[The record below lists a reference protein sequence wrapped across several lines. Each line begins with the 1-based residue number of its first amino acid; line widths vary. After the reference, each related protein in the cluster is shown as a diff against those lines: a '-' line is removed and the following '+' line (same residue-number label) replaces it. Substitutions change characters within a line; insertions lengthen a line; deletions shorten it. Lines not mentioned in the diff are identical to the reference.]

1 MATGAERATSAPP
14 TPPVIKAAPKKRD
27 WSWRSQAFR
36 GLIYQLLT
44 VALLVFA
51 VWWLTSNTLENM
63 RTRGIQ
69 SGFGFLNQPAGFD
82 IGETPIEFD
91 SANPYWKA
99 FLVGFLNT
107 LRVAVIGIICTT
119 ILGTLI
125 GIGRLSKNFLLRG
138 FCTWYVEIFRNIPVL
153 IQLLTWYFILTT
165 LLPPVSEALHLG
177 PGMYVSKSGMSFPI
191 PVWGLGQLLAG
202 GGLVLGAI
210 VAWFYRRWARMAFER
225 TGKPRPTF
233 LPSIALMFGFALL
246 GWILGGAPMAL
257 EMPEKTEMNV
267 SGGGA
272 VTPEFLAVVIG
283 LTLYTASFVA
293 EIVRSGI
300 QAVAHGQTEAASA
313 LGLSRGQLLKLV
325 LLPQAM
331 RVIIPPMTN
340 QYLNL
345 TKNSSLAV
353 AIGYPDLVSISN
365 TTLNQTG
372 RAVECIAIIMAV
384 YLTLSLTT
392 AGIMNWYNSR
402 SAIKER

>member
-1 MATGAERATSAPP
+1 MAE
-14 TPPVIKAAPKKRD
+14 KLAPKKRD

-36 GLIYQLLT
+36 GLIYQLIA
-44 VALLVFA
+44 VGLLGFA
-51 VWWLTSNTLENM
+51 VWWLATNTLENM
-63 RTRGIQ
+63 RIRGIQ
-69 SGFGFLNQPAGFD
+69 SGFGFLAQPAGFD
-82 IGETPIEFD
+82 IGETIINFD
-91 SANPYWKA
+91 SGDPYWKA
-99 FLVGFLNT
+99 FLVGLSNT
-107 LRVAVIGIICTT
+107 LRVAIIGIFFTT

-138 FCTWYVEIFRNIPVL
+138 LCTWYVELFRNIPVL
-153 IQLLTWYFILTT
+153 IQLLMWYFILTT
-165 LLPPVSEALHLG
+165 LLPPVSEALQLG

-191 PVWGLGQLLAG
+191 PEWGFGQALAAAG
-202 GGLVLGAI
+202 MAVGLV
-210 VAWFYRRWARMAFER
+210 VSWFYRRWARAQFER
-225 TGKPRPTF
+225 TGVLRATF
-233 LPSIALMFGFALL
+233 WPSVAMVVGFGLI
-246 GWILGGAPMAL
+246 GWLAGGAPTAL
-257 EMPEKTEMNV
+257 EFPEKTEMNV

-283 LTLYTASFVA
+283 LTIYTAAFVA

-300 QAVAHGQTEAASA
+300 QSVAWGQSEAASA
-313 LGLSRGQLLKLV
+313 LGLSRGQQLKLV

-392 AGIMNWYNSR
+392 AALMNWYNSR
-402 SAIKER
+402 AAIKER

>member
-1 MATGAERATSAPP
+1 MAE
-14 TPPVIKAAPKKRD
+14 KLAPKKRD

-36 GLIYQLLT
+36 GIIYQLIA
-44 VALLVFA
+44 VGLLGFA
-51 VWWLTSNTLENM
+51 VWWLATNTLENM
-63 RTRGIQ
+63 RIRGIQ
-69 SGFGFLNQPAGFD
+69 SGFGFLAQPAGFD
-82 IGETPIEFD
+82 IGESIIEFD

-99 FLVGFLNT
+99 FLVGLSNT
-107 LRVAVIGIICTT
+107 LRVAIIGIFFTT

-138 FCTWYVEIFRNIPVL
+138 LCTWYVELFRNIPVL
-153 IQLLTWYFILTT
+153 IQLLMWYFILTT
-165 LLPPVSEALHLG
+165 LLPPVAEALQLG

-191 PVWGLGQLLAG
+191 PEWGFGQALAAAG
-202 GGLVLGAI
+202 MVVGLVVSA
-210 VAWFYRRWARMAFER
+210 FYRRWSRAQFER
-225 TGKPRPTF
+225 TGIPRATF
-233 LPSIALMFGFALL
+233 WPSVAMVVGL
-246 GWILGGAPMAL
+246 GLIGWLAGGAPTAL
-257 EMPEKTEMNV
+257 EFPEKTEMNV

-283 LTLYTASFVA
+283 LTIYTAAFVA

-300 QAVAHGQTEAASA
+300 QSVAWGQSEAASA
-313 LGLSRGQLLKLV
+313 LGLSRGQQLKLV

-384 YLTLSLTT
+384 YLTLSLAT
-392 AGIMNWYNSR
+392 AALMNWYNSR
-402 SAIKER
+402 AAIKER